1 MGKLQYLFAQSDIP
15 IMDSVYAEDV
25 RLQVL
30 VPAAEAERVKK
41 AVTEATSARASVTE
55 VKELYFAVSDGEY
68 LLFDD

>member
-1 MGKLQYLFAQSDIP
+1 
-15 IMDSVYAEDV
+15 MDSVYAEDV